1 MKHLNFSKGA
11 PFSKDQKT
19 WISGFLSGMETRI
32 LQNNANISQK
42 DTSDSSTTDFINILY
57 GTQTGTSENLA
68 EEMLSSFKSNGFEGN
83 AVSLSDI
90 NLDDMSKMK
99 KAFFVIS
106 TYGEGEMPDNAQLFW
121 EDLNSSSAPKFGELE
136 YGVLALGDTSY
147 EDFCQAGKLL
157 DMRMEQLGAKR
168 VIERVDCDVDYE
180 EKSSLWINDLIKLI
194 QPSEKKIVKT
204 SSEKSKWSRKNPFF
218 AKITENTLLSG
229 KNSNKEIRHY
239 EIDLEGSDLTYEV
252 GDSINIFPVNNDDL
266 VKRFLEKLKLDGN
279 VIDEGKGKSFYDLFK
294 FDLDISTPSKD
305 LLILVEKSYKNKNFS
320 NILLNSDKSRLD
332 SFLYGKDILDILN
345 IEKNVEIKPQSLIDC
360 LRPLQHRAY
369 SIASSPKSKKNKVQ
383 ITVSTLRW
391 NVDNRN
397 HEGVCSTF
405 LADRL
410 KKNEKVKVFMT
421 PNKSFRLPSD
431 DSIPIIM
438 VGPGTGVAPFKAFLE
453 ERQLVSAKGMN
464 WLFFGDQTRKDDYIY
479 KSFFSNMI
487 ENGILTKLDLAFS
500 RDQEEKVYVQSKML
514 DNGKSIYEWLEKGAY
529 FYVCG
534 DASKMAKDVE
544 TALVKIIHKHSN
556 CSLDDANE
564 YLVNLKRN
572 KRYQRD
578 VY

>member
-218 AKITENTLLSG
+218 AKISENTLLSG

>member
-1 MKHLNFSKGA
+1 MKHLNFTKEA

-32 LQNNANISQK
+32 LQNKANSFQK
-42 DTSDSSTTDFINILY
+42 EDSSSLNTDFVNILY

-68 EEMLSSFKSNGFEGN
+68 EEMLSNFKNNGFDGSS
-83 AVSLSDI
+83 VSLSDI
-90 NLDDMSKMK
+90 SLDDMSKMK

-121 EDLNSSSAPKFGELE
+121 DDLNAPSAPNFSDLE

-180 EKSSLWINDLIKLI
+180 EKSSIWINELIKSI
-194 QPSEKKIVKT
+194 QPSEKKIVNT
-204 SSEKSKWSRKNPFF
+204 SSEKPKWSRKNPFL
-218 AKITENTLLSG
+218 AKISENTLLSG

-239 EIDLEGSDLTYEV
+239 EIDLEGSDLSYEV
-252 GDSINIFPVNNDDL
+252 GDSINIFPVNNENL
-266 VKRFLEKLKLDGN
+266 VNEMLDKLKLDGN
-279 VIDEGKGKSFYDLFK
+279 TIVEGKEKSFYELLK

-305 LLILVEKSYKNKNFS
+305 LLNLVEKYYKNEYFS
-320 NILLNSDKSRLD
+320 NILINSDKNKLD
-332 SFLYGKDILDILN
+332 SFLYGKDVLDILN
-345 IEKNVEIKPQSLIDC
+345 IEKNVEIKSQSVIDC

-369 SIASSPKSKKNKVQ
+369 SIASSPKSKNNKVQ

-391 NVDNRN
+391 DLYNRN

-410 KKNEKVKVFMT
+410 KKDENVKVFIT
-421 PNKSFRLPSD
+421 PNKSFRLPNDHSV
-431 DSIPIIM
+431 PIIM

-453 ERQLVSAKGMN
+453 ERKMVKATGLN
-464 WLFFGDQTRKDDYIY
+464 WLFFGDQTRKEDYIY
-479 KSFFSNMI
+479 KSFFSKMI

-500 RDQEEKVYVQSKML
+500 RDQDEKVYVQSKML

-544 TALVKIIHKHSN
+544 TALLKIIEKHRN
-556 CSLDDANE
+556 CSLDDANG
-564 YLVNLKRN
+564 YLVDLKRN

>member
-218 AKITENTLLSG
+218 AKISENTLLSG

-345 IEKNVEIKPQSLIDC
+345 IEKNVEIKPQSVIDC